1 MPDFPQQPG
10 SSPCLAVPQ
19 AVPTGPSPTAR
30 DRGRGTGGATV
41 TLDKA
46 TEADVAARVRGTLEA
61 VFDTVA
67 RVRADTT
74 ALLTRLAAQGR
85 SPMTAD
91 LAVLR
96 PGLHGDL
103 SRQELVSGVG
113 FVTVPG
119 LLGDAPAWLEWW
131 QTGIDGVVRPLL
143 LDLDPRQSAYS
154 DYTHW
159 DWFTLPRDTGRRAV
173 AGPYVD
179 YLCSDEYSLTLSAP
193 VHVAGRFAGVAAADV
208 YLRHFEAA
216 VMPLL
221 QALPGPAHLVNARGR
236 VAASADPAHL
246 AGSLTKGPD
255 FGALLTEARPGRHE
269 GMRLVPCDGVPLVLV
284 IAEG

>member
-1 MPDFPQQPG
+1 MSDLPQQPG
-10 SSPCLAVPQ
+10 AAPCLVPQ

-30 DRGRGTGGATV
+30 DGGRRTGTATA
-41 TLDKA
+41 TLDA
-46 TEADVAARVRGTLEA
+46 VTEAGVAAQVRRTLET

-74 ALLTRLAAQGR
+74 SLLTRVAAQGR
-85 SPMTAD
+85 SPLTAD
-91 LAVLR
+91 LAALR

-103 SRQELVSGVG
+103 AWRELVSGVG
-113 FVTVPG
+113 FVAAPG
-119 LLGDAPAWLEWW
+119 LLGDVPAWLEWW
-131 QTGIDGVVRPLL
+131 QTGPDGSVRPLL

-159 DWFTLPRDTGRRAV
+159 DWFALPRDTGRRAV

-221 QALPGPAHLVNARGR
+221 KELPQAAHLVNARGR
-236 VAASADPAHL
+236 VAASADPDHL
-246 AGSLTKGPD
+246 VGSLTKGPD
-255 FGALLTEARPGRHE
+255 FGSVLTGARPGRHE
-269 GMRLVPCDGVPLVLV
+269 ELRLVPCDDIPLVLV
-284 IAEG
+284 VADR

>member
-1 MPDFPQQPG
+1 MSDLPQQPG
-10 SSPCLAVPQ
+10 AAPCLAAQ
-19 AVPTGPSPTAR
+19 AVPTGTSPTAR
-30 DRGRGTGGATV
+30 DGGRHTGAATAA
-41 TLDKA
+41 LDA
-46 TEADVAARVRGTLEA
+46 VTEAGVAAQVRRTLEA

-74 ALLTRLAAQGR
+74 ALLTRVAAEGR
-85 SPMTAD
+85 APQTAD

-96 PGLHGDL
+96 PGLRQDL
-103 SRQELVSGVG
+103 VHRELVSGVG
-113 FVTVPG
+113 FVAAPG
-119 LLGDAPAWLEWW
+119 LLGDVPAWLEWW
-131 QTGIDGVVRPLL
+131 QSGSDGGVRPLL

-159 DWFTLPRDTGRRAV
+159 DWFALPRDTGHRAV

-221 QALPGPAHLVNARGR
+221 KELPRATHLVNARGR

-246 AGSLTKGPD
+246 VGSLTKGPD
-255 FGALLTEARPGRHE
+255 FGAVLTGARAHRHE
-269 GMRLVPCDGVPLVLV
+269 GLRLVPCDDIPLVLV
-284 IAEG
+284 VAED